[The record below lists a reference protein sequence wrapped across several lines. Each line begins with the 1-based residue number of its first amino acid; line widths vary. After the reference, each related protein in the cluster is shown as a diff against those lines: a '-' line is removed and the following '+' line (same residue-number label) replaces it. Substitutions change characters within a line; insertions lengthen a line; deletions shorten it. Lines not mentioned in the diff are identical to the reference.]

1 MKELRLLGRS
11 EPGAYYA
18 ARATKT
24 GGNVSAV
31 MFPPRIGDLLDP
43 DALYGYALLGKDVRL
58 VCEVVIMPPLVSAL
72 GGRSW
77 LEEYAPSPRP
87 KGLAAKVSHY
97 LARRCALGIAYHEA
111 SRRHGCNRFRGGLN
125 RLDGRPES

>member
-1 MKELRLLGRS
+1 MKELRLLGGS

-18 ARATKT
+18 ARTTKT

-31 MFPPRIGDLLDP
+31 MFPPRVGDLLDP

-58 VCEVVIMPPLVSAL
+58 VCEVIIMPPLVSAL

-77 LEEYAPSPRP
+77 L
-87 KGLAAKVSHY
+87 
-97 LARRCALGIAYHEA
+97 
-111 SRRHGCNRFRGGLN
+111 
-125 RLDGRPES
+125 